1 MILSKSNIIP
11 TNTITLDVGTISSG
25 ALANLQNPDF
35 SKVLSSNSTIL
46 EITIEAVGSSQFI
59 AMHGLILPIGA
70 VVTLTGT
77 GYSKTY
83 TMTRDIRNLVFYVST
98 AITPGDLTIEISG
111 AGEKTISYIQAGAI
125 TKIDW
130 GVSAGQNLR
139 YLSHNKKSRITTNSR
154 AMPTKA
160 VQEEVSP
167 KLTVN
172 FTNAPKAFARTE
184 FLEVLNHYDT
194 NNIVSMLDYE
204 DEGRPEESYC
214 LFDLNGGDVVAHPQT
229 PLLVNISMSF
239 RVSA

>member
-1 MILSKSNIIP
+1 MILSKSNIIS

-25 ALANLQNPDF
+25 SLSNLQNPDF
-35 SKVLSSNSTIL
+35 SKVLSSDSTIL
-46 EITIEAVGSSQFI
+46 EITIESVGLSQFV
-59 AMHGLILPIGA
+59 ALHGLILPIGA
-70 VVTLTGT
+70 VVTLTGS
-77 GYSKTY
+77 GYTKTY
-83 TMTRDIRNLVFYVST
+83 TMTRDIKNLVFYVST
-98 AITPGDLTIEISG
+98 AVTPGDLTIEIDG
-111 AGEKTISYIQAGAI
+111 AGQKTISYIQAGAV
-125 TKIDW
+125 TEIDW

-172 FTNAPKAFARTE
+172 YTNAPKAWARTD

-204 DEGRPEESYC
+204 GDNRPEESYC
-214 LFDLNGGDVVAHPQT
+214 LFDLNGGDVTAHPQT
-229 PLLVNISMSF
+229 PLLVNVSMSF